1 MADINENNIDKIH
14 IKYGFWVII
23 IGFILVTVIFI
34 VAIFKWQEASDV
46 TAVVGAFTGLV
57 GTVVG
62 AFFGAQ
68 IGSAGK
74 EKAEKA
80 RKEAEEKAFR
90 IAALLPPEKA
100 KSVINKIS

>member
-1 MADINENNIDKIH
+1 MTNINTMNQTDKMR

-23 IGFILVTVIFI
+23 IGFILVTIVFI
-34 VAIFKWQEASDV
+34 AAIVKWSEASDV

-62 AFFGAQ
+62 AFFGVQ

-74 EKAEKA
+74 EKAERE
-80 RKEAEEKAFR
+80 RKEAEEKALR
-90 IAALLPPEKA
+90 MASLLSPKDA
-100 KSVINKIS
+100 KSILE

>member
-1 MADINENNIDKIH
+1 M
-14 IKYGFWVII
+14 
-23 IGFILVTVIFI
+23 
-34 VAIFKWQEASDV
+34 
-46 TAVVGAFTGLV
+46 TAVVGAFVGLV

-74 EKAEKA
+74 EKAERE

-90 IAALLPPEKA
+90 IATLLPPDKA
-100 KSVINKIS
+100 KSIIDKIS

>member
-1 MADINENNIDKIH
+1 MADINGNNIDKIRL
-14 IKYGFWVII
+14 KYGFWVII
-23 IGFILVTVIFI
+23 IGFILVAGIFI
-34 VAIFKWQEASDV
+34 VAILKWQEASDV
-46 TAVVGAFTGLV
+46 TAVVGAFTGLI

-74 EKAEKA
+74 EKAERA

-90 IAALLPPEKA
+90 IATLISPDKA
-100 KSVINKIS
+100 KGIFNKIS

>member
-1 MADINENNIDKIH
+1 MADINENNIDKFH
-14 IKYGFWVII
+14 LKYGFWVII
-23 IGFILVTVIFI
+23 IGFILVAVIFI

-74 EKAEKA
+74 EKAERE

-90 IAALLPPEKA
+90 IATLIPPDKA
-100 KSVINKIS
+100 KDILNKIS

>member
-1 MADINENNIDKIH
+1 MADINEINIDKIR

-23 IGFILVTVIFI
+23 VGFLFVAAVFI
-34 VAIFKWQEASDV
+34 IAIIKWNNASDV

-68 IGSAGK
+68 IGLAGR
-74 EKAEKA
+74 EKAERD

-90 IAALLPPEKA
+90 IAMLLPPEKA
-100 KSVINKIS
+100 KSIIDR